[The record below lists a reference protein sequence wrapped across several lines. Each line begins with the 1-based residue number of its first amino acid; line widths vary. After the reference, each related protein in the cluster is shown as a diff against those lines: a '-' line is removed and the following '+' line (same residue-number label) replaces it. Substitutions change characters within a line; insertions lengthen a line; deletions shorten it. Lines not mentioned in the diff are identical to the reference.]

1 MTVSGTIRVFDGATA
16 IVTGGAS
23 GIGKALAVEL
33 AKRGCEVVLA
43 DLQTELAEKVV
54 FEIASSGGRAE
65 AVETDVTDFAAMEQL
80 IADTVE
86 RTGRLDY
93 MFNNAGIAIAGNV
106 IQHGI
111 EDWNQI
117 VDVNLKGVINGTQ
130 AAYQVMAGQGFG
142 HIVNTA
148 SLAGLISTPG
158 LVSYAVTKHAVVGLS
173 TSMRAEAAQLGIRV
187 SVLCPG
193 VIRTPILD
201 AGGKYGKMLMD
212 IPPEKQSR
220 MWKKMRPMP
229 ADVFAGKALRSI
241 ARNKAIIVVPSWWK
255 ILWLVNRLF
264 PAAGIKLAGKSFQNL
279 QKQLGSS

>member
-1 MTVSGTIRVFDGATA
+1 MAVSGGIRVFDGATA
-16 IVTGGAS
+16 IVTGAAS

-43 DLQTELAEKVV
+43 DLQTELAGKVASGIV
-54 FEIASSGGRAE
+54 SSGGRAE
-65 AVETDVTDFAAMEQL
+65 AVETDVTDFAAVEQL
-80 IADTVE
+80 VLGTVRRAD
-86 RTGRLDY
+86 RLDY
-93 MFNNAGIAIAGNV
+93 MFNNAGIAIAGNA
-106 IQHGI
+106 IQHCI
-111 EDWNQI
+111 EDWNSI
-117 VDVNLKGVINGTQ
+117 VDVNLKGVINGTHT
-130 AAYQVMAGQGFG
+130 AYRVMAGQGFG

-148 SLAGLISTPG
+148 SLAGLIPAPG

-220 MWKKMRPMP
+220 MWNKMKPMAP
-229 ADVFAGKALRSI
+229 EVFADKALHSI
-241 ARNKAIIVVPSWWK
+241 ARNKALIVLPSWWRM
-255 ILWLVNRLF
+255 LWLINRLL
-264 PAAGIKLAGKSFQNL
+264 PSVGIELAGKSFQYL
-279 QKQLGSS
+279 QKQLGNS

>member
-1 MTVSGTIRVFDGATA
+1 MTAHGAIRVFDGAAA

-23 GIGKALAVEL
+23 GIGKALAVGL
-33 AKRGCEVVLA
+33 ARRGCEVVLA
-43 DLQTELAEKVV
+43 DLQTELAEKVAS
-54 FEIASSGGRAE
+54 EIVSSGGRAE
-65 AVETDVTDFAAMEQL
+65 AVKTDVTDFVAVEQL
-80 IADTVE
+80 VADTAE

-93 MFNNAGIAIAGNV
+93 MFNNAGIAIAGDV
-106 IQHGI
+106 VQYGI

-117 VDVNLKGVINGTQ
+117 IDVNLKGVINGTQ
-130 AAYQVMAGQGFG
+130 AAYQVMVGQGFG

-148 SLAGLISTPG
+148 SLAGLIPTPG

-212 IPPEKQSR
+212 IPPEKQNR
-220 MWKKMRPMP
+220 LWKKMKPMSP
-229 ADVFAGKALRSI
+229 DKFADKALHSI
-241 ARNKAIIVVPSWWK
+241 AWNKAIVVAPSWWK
-255 ILWLVNRLF
+255 ILWLANRLF
-264 PAAGIKLAGKSFQNL
+264 PAAGIKLAGKSFQSL
-279 QKQLGSS
+279 QKQLGNS